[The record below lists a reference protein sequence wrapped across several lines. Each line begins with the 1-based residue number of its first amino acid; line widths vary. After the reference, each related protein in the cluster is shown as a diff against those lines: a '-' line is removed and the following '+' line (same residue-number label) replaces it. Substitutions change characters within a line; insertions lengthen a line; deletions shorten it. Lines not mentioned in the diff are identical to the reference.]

1 MQTRGF
7 WRRFVVPTLLYFP
20 QISGSVLHDSG
31 GVLVL
36 VLFLLAVCP
45 GVLIFA
51 KVMVMAVVLRS
62 IGLIGKPLKHSLLM
76 GLHRYSRFLSIAERI
91 SPRAE
96 FVNLVYFQVDRLQQ
110 RCARSL
116 VGSVTSV
123 RSH

>member
-36 VLFLLAVCP
+36 VLFLLPVCP

-51 KVMVMAVVLRS
+51 QVMAVVLGS
-62 IGLIGKPLKHSLLM
+62 MGLIGKPLKHSLFV
-76 GLHRYSRFLSIAERI
+76 GLHRYSRFLSVTERI

-110 RCARSL
+110 RGARSL